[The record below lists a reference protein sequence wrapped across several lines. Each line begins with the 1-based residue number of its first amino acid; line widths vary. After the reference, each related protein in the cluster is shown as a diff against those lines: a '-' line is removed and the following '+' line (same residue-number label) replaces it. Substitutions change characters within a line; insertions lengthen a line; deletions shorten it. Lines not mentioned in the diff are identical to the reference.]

1 MRNFIIT
8 FFFIIFISHNL
19 HAEMKSSKILNNIFN
34 GCIGKSQQVETQ
46 KYIYYGCYTTR
57 IAQKFTLEEFIKM
70 SVNFSHLS
78 EIEMQKEFMKN
89 PKITSSIKECV
100 DYL

>member
-19 HAEMKSSKILNNIFN
+19 HAEMKNNKILNNIFN
-34 GCIGKSQQVETQ
+34 GCIGKSQHVENQ
-46 KYIYYGCYTTR
+46 KYIYCGCYTTR

-70 SVNFSHLS
+70 SVNFNHLS
-78 EIEMQKEFMKN
+78 KIEMQKEFLKN
-89 PKITSSIKECV
+89 PKITSGIKECV